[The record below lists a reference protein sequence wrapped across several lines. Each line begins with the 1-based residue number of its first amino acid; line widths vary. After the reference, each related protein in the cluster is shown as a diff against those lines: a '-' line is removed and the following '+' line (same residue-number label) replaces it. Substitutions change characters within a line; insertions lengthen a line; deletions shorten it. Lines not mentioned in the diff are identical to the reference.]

1 MTILTAPLEDQICLD
16 FEDLLKTVIDLAHT
30 LYESKAGNKKI
41 ADIVIWNDQVISIK
55 FGEYS
60 SNDQSIIIGEG
71 PDRILPVEKI
81 ERALCDLLDN
91 GVPFKT
97 DSGTDEE
104 VLCLEFEI
112 ND

>member
-16 FEDLLKTVIDLAHT
+16 FEDLLKTVIDLTHT
-30 LYESKAGNKKI
+30 LYKSQAGNKKI
-41 ADIVIWNDQVISIK
+41 ADIIIWNNQVISIK

-60 SNDQSIIIGEG
+60 SNDPSIITGEG
-71 PDRILPVEKI
+71 PERILPVKKI
-81 ERALCDLLDN
+81 ERALCDILEN

-97 DSGTDEE
+97 DSGTGDE